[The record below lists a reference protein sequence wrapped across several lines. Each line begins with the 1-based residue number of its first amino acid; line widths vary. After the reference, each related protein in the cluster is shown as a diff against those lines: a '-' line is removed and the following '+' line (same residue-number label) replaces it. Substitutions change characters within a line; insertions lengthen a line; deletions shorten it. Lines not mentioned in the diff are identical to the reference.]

1 MATPAGRPPAHGPR
15 RQQLPE
21 EVAAYVRELIISG
34 DAVPG
39 EFLRMDRVADAVGV
53 SNTPVR
59 EGLLVLRSEG
69 FVKLA
74 DTLEQ
79 SNVRPAKP
87 SFYGVQSRE
96 FQD

>member
-1 MATPAGRPPAHGPR
+1 MAADEIVGESEH
-15 RQQLPE
+15 LKS
-21 EVAAYVRELIISG
+21 LIISTAQELWEDKEALG
-34 DAVPG
+34 KFLAV
-39 EFLRMDRVADAVGV
+39 
-53 SNTPVR
+53 VR
-59 EGLLVLRSEG
+59 RSEG

-79 SNVRPAKP
+79 SAVRPANP